1 MKALYGGRTNCTR
14 ARNPVRRQTY
24 HFGVMSSNA
33 QLQAAEDA
41 ARLLA
46 QTWTGLI
53 PVDPVAIARR
63 AGLRVVDAELDD
75 QTMGALVKLPW
86 QDPTIMLNERD
97 GPNRR
102 RFTCAH
108 EIGHYVRRSEGAAE
122 YTTVDLRSGLSSQG
136 VDEEEIYA
144 NKFAACLLMPEGEVR
159 RMHAEGMVDWEM
171 AIRFAVSREAIQFRL
186 RDLGLGS

>member
-1 MKALYGGRTNCTR
+1 M
-14 ARNPVRRQTY
+14 P
-24 HFGVMSSNA
+24 SNA
-33 QLQAAEDA
+33 QRQAADDA

-46 QTWTGLI
+46 QTWTGLV
-53 PVDPVAIARR
+53 PVDPIAIARR
-63 AGLRVVDAELDD
+63 AGLRVVDADLDEH
-75 QTMGALVKLPW
+75 TMGALVKLAG

-108 EIGHYVRRSEGAAE
+108 EIGHYVRRSEDADE
-122 YTTVDLRSGLSSQG
+122 YTTVDLRSGLSSEG
-136 VDEEEIYA
+136 IDEDEIYA

-159 RMHAEGMVDWEM
+159 RMHSEGMVDWEM

-186 RDLGLGS
+186 KDLGLGV